1 MEQEQS
7 SRCSLEGLCKTMSQS
22 IEKEISVYDI
32 QVSDNPN
39 GLIVMLKNYRVQG
52 HYRCLNNKNVK
63 HAIESLPYL
72 VLRLLT
78 EHNPCTL
85 QQNNGQIHG

>member
-52 HYRCLNNKNVK
+52 HYNCLNNKNVK
-63 HAIESLPYL
+63 HAIESLPY
-72 VLRLLT
+72 
-78 EHNPCTL
+78 
-85 QQNNGQIHG
+85 